1 MTKFIQFRES
11 SPALRQI
18 FNMQGYKHQHHQ
30 KGLNEIRKPVAQGV
44 CPKPFQY
51 QSQTTKTAIGEVY
64 D

>member
-1 MTKFIQFRES
+1 
-11 SPALRQI
+11 
-18 FNMQGYKHQHHQ
+18 MQGYKHQHHQ

-51 QSQTTKTAIGEVY
+51 QSQTTKTAIGEFY